1 MEVLRHSFVWLQVL
15 WTKQSVREDVELFEL
30 GEQRENVDGQILSF
44 LIPNL
49 EPDTSYRVQVFVL
62 RPIYWP

>member
-1 MEVLRHSFVWLQVL
+1 M
-15 WTKQSVREDVELFEL
+15 REDVELFEL
-30 GEQRENVDGQILSF
+30 GAQRENVDGQILSF

-49 EPDTSYRVQVFVL
+49 EPDTSYRVQVLVL

>member
-1 MEVLRHSFVWLQVL
+1 M
-15 WTKQSVREDVELFEL
+15 REDVELFEL

-49 EPDTSYRVQVFVL
+49 EPDTSYRVQVL
-62 RPIYWP
+62 ARRPTY